1 MDWQTISAFLLATT
15 ILLVTPG
22 PVMAIIVG
30 NTLNGGQVVGLRTV
44 LGIGLGEVMLVAL
57 LGLSFQLSSRFF
69 GDFLPW
75 FSLASAAYLACLA
88 ADTVLRATE
97 PAQSEIRSLSS
108 RPFIDGLAI
117 TVSNPT
123 ALLFYSA
130 FFMPFVQASQ
140 SLVTQ
145 LGLLAVLYVVLS
157 LVFDLACVIFIARFA
172 QRRFHS
178 ARFALFARWCSAAVY
193 LGTSGLA
200 VVSFLQATMP

>member
-30 NTLNGGQVVGLRTV
+30 NTLNGGQIVGLRTV
-44 LGIGLGEVMLVAL
+44 LGIGLGEVMLVGL
-57 LGLSFQLSSRFF
+57 LGLSFLLSSRFF
-69 GDFLPW
+69 GDFFPW

-97 PAQSEIRSLSS
+97 PAHSEIRRLSS

-157 LVFDLACVIFIARFA
+157 LLFDLACVIFLARLA
-172 QRRFHS
+172 QRRLHS
-178 ARFALFARWCSAAVY
+178 ARFTRLARWCSAAVY

-200 VVSFLQATMP
+200 LASFLQATMP

>member
-1 MDWQTISAFLLATT
+1 MDWQTITAFLLATT

-30 NTLNGGQVVGLRTV
+30 NTLNGGQGVGLRTV
-44 LGIGLGEVMLVAL
+44 LGIGLGEVMLVGL
-57 LGLSFQLSSRFF
+57 LGLSFLLSSRFF
-69 GDFLPW
+69 GDFFPW

-97 PAQSEIRSLSS
+97 PEQSETHRLSS
-108 RPFIDGLAI
+108 RPFVDGLAI

-140 SLVTQ
+140 SLVSQ

-157 LVFDLACVIFIARFA
+157 LAFDLACVIFIARLA
-172 QRRFHS
+172 RRRIRS
-178 ARFALFARWCSAAVY
+178 TRFTYFARWCSAAVY

-200 VVSFLQATMP
+200 VASFLQATMP

>member
-30 NTLNGGQVVGLRTV
+30 NTLNGGQIVGLRTV
-44 LGIGLGEVMLVAL
+44 LGIGLGEVMLVGL
-57 LGLSFQLSSRFF
+57 LGLSFLLSSRFF
-69 GDFLPW
+69 GDFFPW

-97 PAQSEIRSLSS
+97 PAQSEIRRLSS

-157 LVFDLACVIFIARFA
+157 LVFDLACVIFLARLA
-172 QRRFHS
+172 QRRLHS
-178 ARFALFARWCSAAVY
+178 VRFTRLARWCSAAVY

-200 VVSFLQATMP
+200 LASFLQATMP

>member
-30 NTLNGGQVVGLRTV
+30 NTLNGGQIVGLRTV
-44 LGIGLGEVMLVAL
+44 LGIGLGEVMLVGL
-57 LGLSFQLSSRFF
+57 LGLSFLLSSRFF
-69 GDFLPW
+69 GDFFPW

-97 PAQSEIRSLSS
+97 PAQSEIRCLSS

-140 SLVTQ
+140 SLITQ

-157 LVFDLACVIFIARFA
+157 LVFDLACVIFLARLA
-172 QRRFHS
+172 QRRLPS
-178 ARFALFARWCSAAVY
+178 ARFTRLARWCSAAVY

-200 VVSFLQATMP
+200 LASFLQATMP

>member
-30 NTLNGGQVVGLRTV
+30 NTLNGGHVVGLRTV
-44 LGIGLGEVMLVAL
+44 LGIGLGEVLLVAL
-57 LGLSFQLSSRFF
+57 LGLSFLLSSRFF
-69 GDFLPW
+69 GDFFPW

-88 ADTVLRATE
+88 ADTVLRTTE
-97 PAQSEIRSLSS
+97 PAQCEIRRLSS

-130 FFMPFVQASQ
+130 FFIPFVQASQ
-140 SLVTQ
+140 SLVSQ

-157 LVFDLACVIFIARFA
+157 LVFDLACVIFIARLA
-172 QRRFHS
+172 QKRLRS
-178 ARFALFARWCSAAVY
+178 ARFTRLARWCSAAVY
-193 LGTSGLA
+193 LGTSVLA
-200 VVSFLQATMP
+200 LASFLQATMP

>member
-1 MDWQTISAFLLATT
+1 MEWQTISAFLLATT

-57 LGLSFQLSSRFF
+57 LGLSFLLSSRFF
-69 GDFLPW
+69 GDFFPW

-97 PAQSEIRSLSS
+97 PAQSEMRSLSS

-157 LVFDLACVIFIARFA
+157 LVFDLACVIFIARLA

-178 ARFALFARWCSAAVY
+178 ARFTRLARWCSAAVY

-200 VVSFLQATMP
+200 LASFLQATMP